1 MGERVACVSAGIF
14 PSVCIRI
21 SSKENKLVL
30 EITVVVFLLLG
41 FFSIFHDF
49 YQNCANF

>member
-30 EITVVVFLLLG
+30 EITVVG
-41 FFSIFHDF
+41 FFIVGFF
-49 YQNCANF
+49 FNFS